1 MTKVIFFGASHYSLP
16 ILQKLLTLADFQ
28 VPLIV
33 TKTDKASG
41 RDQKITPNPVA
52 QFCQEQQLP
61 LLQVDS
67 FDSHFLSLVSSYSP
81 DLGLCVAFGPPFFD
95 QATIDLF
102 PKKIINIHPSPL
114 PRYRGAT
121 PGPWQIIKGEE
132 NSAVTFFQIDLLPDH
147 GPIIASLPLKINP
160 DDTAGTFYNRAFQL
174 AADHL
179 DTVLKNYLQNPTQLQ
194 AQDHS
199 QKSYFPKITKKEAK
213 IDWQQSPKDIYN
225 FIRALNPFPIAWTT
239 VSNSKQ
245 QILKMKIFSAD
256 FDSATQTLTPKTVQI
271 EGKNKT
277 DWSQISSHYIPQ
289 NF

>member
-147 GPIIASLPLKINP
+147 GPIISSLPLKILP
-160 DDTAGTFYNRAFQL
+160 TDTAKTFYDRAFSL
-174 AADHL
+174 ATDNLEKILNSYSLHPQKL
-179 DTVLKNYLQNPTQLQ
+179 TP
-194 AQDHS
+194 QDHS
-199 QKSYFPKITKKEAK
+199 KKSYFPKISKEKAE
-213 IDWQQSPKDIYN
+213 IDWQQPATKIDA
-225 FIRALNPFPIAWTT
+225 FVRGLNPFPIAW
-239 VSNSKQ
+239 SKVKNHQ
-245 QILKMKIFSAD
+245 GNIYKIKIFSGKILNNQ
-256 FDSATQTLTPKTVQI
+256 FVPEEVQI
-271 EGKNKT
+271 EGKTKT
-277 DWSQISSHYIPQ
+277 IWSKINPYYQ
-289 NF
+289 FF

>member
-1 MTKVIFFGASHYSLP
+1 MTKSYFGAYHYSLP
-16 ILQKLLTLADFQ
+16 ILQNFNSGDFQ

-41 RDQKITPNPVA
+41 RDQITPNPVA
-52 QFCQEQQLP
+52 KFCQEQQLP

-67 FDSHFLSLVSSYSP
+67 FDSNFLSLVSSYSP

-132 NSAVTFFQIDLLPDH
+132 DSAVTFFQIDLLPDH

-160 DDTAGTFYNRAFQL
+160 HDTAGTFYDRAFQL

-179 DTVLKNYLQNPTQLQ
+179 DTVLKNYLQNPTRLQ
-194 AQDHS
+194 S
-199 QKSYFPKITKKEAK
+199 Q
-213 IDWQQSPKDIYN
+213 
-225 FIRALNPFPIAWTT
+225 
-239 VSNSKQ
+239 V
-245 QILKMKIFSAD
+245 
-256 FDSATQTLTPKTVQI
+256 DSQ
-271 EGKNKT
+271 
-277 DWSQISSHYIPQ
+277 
-289 NF
+289 